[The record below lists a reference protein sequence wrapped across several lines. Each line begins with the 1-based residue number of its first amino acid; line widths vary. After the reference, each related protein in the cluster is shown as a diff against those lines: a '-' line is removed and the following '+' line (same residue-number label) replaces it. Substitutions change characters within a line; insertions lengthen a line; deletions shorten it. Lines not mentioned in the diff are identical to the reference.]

1 MNTIILSNDT
11 GSPITIP
18 DLSGLTIL
26 DAVPVNVTELFMYD
40 RLANSEDLY
49 NYVVSSGIVMNV
61 NGFNLSP
68 ERAASYLS
76 YKDAAYIKGIPIG
89 SDNEVGVDT
98 TLSGGYVMEY
108 DGDKVE
114 LNFKPYEFKS
124 LRDVNIDEEGN
135 YTVSGT
141 GGSGNPSMGF
151 LDLIDTPT
159 TYSGA
164 EEWAVTVTSGG
175 GLKFSPTVAA
185 TIIQSETPPDPDDA
199 NLWYSTLDNDIFYY
213 DPTRMAWLTT
223 TAHNY
228 VFSRSGAVA
237 GAYLAIDAVVS
248 SSAYYY
254 IPKNA
259 ILTGVIINSEETL
272 NSAKTYYI
280 RDGVTDLG
288 GFTCTNWVYHAFD
301 VNIDVDEGT
310 QMKCYADNVGQSVK
324 NCIVIFE
331 IRWRYDV
338 V

>member
-1 MNTIILSNDT
+1 
-11 GSPITIP
+11 
-18 DLSGLTIL
+18 
-26 DAVPVNVTELFMYD
+26 
-40 RLANSEDLY
+40 
-49 NYVVSSGIVMNV
+49 
-61 NGFNLSP
+61 
-68 ERAASYLS
+68 
-76 YKDAAYIKGIPIG
+76 
-89 SDNEVGVDT
+89 
-98 TLSGGYVMEY
+98 
-108 DGDKVE
+108 
-114 LNFKPYEFKS
+114 
-124 LRDVNIDEEGN
+124 
-135 YTVSGT
+135 
-141 GGSGNPSMGF
+141 
-151 LDLIDTPT
+151 
-159 TYSGA
+159 
-164 EEWAVTVTSGG
+164 VTVTSGG